1 MRRMAASALNTSV
14 AQAYAPQ
21 YLDTALSLLHR
32 IAARP
37 DQFRE
42 AISDVNGA
50 FLMRLAYGYNVVEND
65 PLILIARESLRYFG
79 QGLTL
84 QYAVNDFPI
93 CESLNSATLDAA

>member
-21 YLDTALSLLHR
+21 YLDTALNLLHR
-32 IAARP
+32 IATRP

-50 FLMRLAYGYNVVEND
+50 FLMRLAYRYNIVEND
-65 PLILIARESLRYFG
+65 PLLFIARESLRYFG

-84 QYAVNDFPI
+84 QYAVKDFPI
-93 CESLNSATLDAA
+93 CESLNSTTLDAA